1 MAYSINGK
9 VYTDHPLMDEIV
21 YNCKLIL
28 QGIVIKND
36 ELGNDY
42 EDESFY
48 SDVEVYMMIQDGTI
62 NFSVFPFTKEQL
74 LAFGYSNQLAKA
86 ILVNKENTPISDRNR
101 LVEFAS
107 EYFLEHYEEKNDYY
121 RMLMGLPPYGTDEY
135 FVYIDE
141 SYFPNNYNKRGIDFS
156 KPVHLFDSSII
167 SVLQSTGSMDRIIE
181 EYRGFSY
188 GYLRFIGDK
197 SIDLYSARKAAKYDI
212 LYIPNVESLVLD
224 RFKELYTV
232 NRDMYLKRT
241 YSKAYAYDSD
251 YYEQMM
257 IFMILA
263 QTFNDMIVDVPEWYI
278 RRDIFDIRSVQY
290 FLESYGVAFFKE
302 IPLKYQIRI
311 VKNLNKLIKYKSSNK
326 NFADILEIFALENTS
341 IYKYYLYKKRKVDA
355 GGNYTGGVFD
365 FEKYD
370 LEFVQA
376 KINESYDDY
385 IKDLIYR
392 TPYDDITY
400 QDKYWDGEDE
410 HSYIKDQHMA
420 RDFTIEGTKYMSIEY
435 LVSMSDYQF
444 QMQYFVGLLLDSNV
458 DMNDIKV
465 AIPSIDSSVHFRVSD
480 LFLFLF
486 TLSIGFDNASTEIIR
501 PEDVKNIENPKN
513 KPEFTKYDDYD
524 GGYYNT
530 NEEEYGS
537 LYSIN
542 GGIGNENQNS
552 YLHAD
557 GGNHPEYSEI
567 RSVED
572 FYDWMKKYYPRLFIE
587 EKDRVYGFNSDVN
600 LKDIQNVLHERHSQF
615 QFDRGFYL
623 SEMGVDKYIVPT
635 KISSFDE
642 LYQIYSTN
650 KECYDN
656 LKKKM
661 LEEADDRD
669 EFITM
674 QWVFNM
680 LFTKKFDYNGY
691 RINNWKD
698 NAERLEQ
705 VLQDRDYILYS
716 VYTKLMSENN
726 LETRKDNIRSIMN
739 DIINTLEYYLSYDGL
754 EFIFAFT
761 TIASFSALIHYI
773 YLMINFFK
781 SYKVYFLDPF
791 VTYVVDNQLDNYAR
805 GAGDAIAEKKINYW
819 KQDREFHRD
828 NEHHDIVFELED
840 YYTRDNVKEILDV
853 YGHFDPD
860 PNDDYDYNGMYPDS
874 DTTETSYKDADGG
887 VVDGNLNI
895 PFIMLNGGRP
905 QGARWDLWDLNG
917 AGPLEMQN
925 YVDADGGYSEPEE
938 IKPGS
943 YYDLAFNYILDGG
956 SPGTNQFLTKTMY
969 TRVID
974 RQIQSSVRFAKL
986 TGNLLEEKED
996 GLYVKDNWVQWT
1008 DFEEIESFA
1017 EETYEYLRSRY
1028 DDIAEDVQISI
1039 GPEITDGDIEQE
1051 ITNIISDM
1059 RLVVS
1064 YMDQDALEN
1073 SIKAYTDQR
1082 NEELINYFSELNPY
1096 DWDNF

>member
-1 MAYSINGK
+1 MAYSVNGK

-36 ELGNDY
+36 ELANNY
-42 EDESFY
+42 EDISFY
-48 SDVEVYMMIQDGTI
+48 SDVEVYMMINNGTI
-62 NFSVFPFTKEQL
+62 NFSVFPFTREQL
-74 LAFGYSNQLAKA
+74 KAFGYDDRKIRA
-86 ILVNKENTPISDRNR
+86 ILVNKENVPIYDRDR
-101 LVEFAS
+101 LVSFAT
-107 EYFLEHYEEKNDYY
+107 EYFMEHYEERNDYY
-121 RMLMGLPPYGTDEY
+121 RMLCGLPPYGTDEY
-135 FVYIDE
+135 NVYIDK
-141 SYFPNNYNKRGIDFS
+141 SYFPLNFKKEVDFS
-156 KPVHLFDSSII
+156 KPIHLFDPSII
-167 SVLQSTGSMDRIIE
+167 GVLQSNGAMDRIIE
-181 EYRGFSY
+181 EHRGFHYS
-188 GYLRFIGDK
+188 YLRFIGDK
-197 SIDLYSARKAAKYDI
+197 AIDLYTARKAGKYDI
-212 LYIPNVESLVLD
+212 LYMPSVESLVED

-232 NRDMYLKRT
+232 NRDIYLKRT
-241 YSKAYAYDSD
+241 YSKAYAYDSE

-257 IFMILA
+257 ILMILA

-326 NFADILEIFALENTS
+326 NFEDILEIFALKNTS
-341 IYKYYLYKKRKVDA
+341 IYKYYLYKKHITDA
-355 GGNYTGGVFD
+355 GGNYVSGAFD
-365 FEKYD
+365 YEKYD

-385 IKDLIYR
+385 IKDQIYR

-400 QDKYWDGEDE
+400 QDKYWDGEDT
-410 HSYIKDQHMA
+410 HQYIKDQHLA

-435 LVSMSDYQF
+435 LISMTDYQF
-444 QMQYFVGLLLDSNV
+444 QMQFFLGLLMDSNV
-458 DMNDIKV
+458 ENDIRV
-465 AIPSIDSSVHFRVSD
+465 AIPSIDSSSHFRLTD

-486 TLSIGFDNASTEIIR
+486 TLSIGFDNASTKIIR
-501 PEDVKNIENPKN
+501 PEDVRKIENPVE

-524 GGYYNT
+524 GGYFSSSSDS
-530 NEEEYGS
+530 YGS

-542 GGIGNENQNS
+542 GGIGNENRAS

-572 FYDWMKKYYPRLFIE
+572 FYDWMKKWYPRLFVTAN
-587 EKDRVYGFNSDVN
+587 DRVYGFNSDVN
-600 LKDIQNVLHERHSQF
+600 LKDIQNVLHERHSQY

-623 SEMGVDKYIVPT
+623 SELGVEDYIVPT
-635 KISSFDE
+635 RITSFDQ
-642 LYQIYSTN
+642 LYEIYTTN
-650 KECYDN
+650 KKCYDN
-656 LKKKM
+656 LKQKM
-661 LEEADDRD
+661 LEVADDRD

-674 QWVFNM
+674 NWVFEM

-691 RINNWKD
+691 KINNWKD
-698 NAERLEQ
+698 DAEKLEE
-705 VLQDRDYILYS
+705 VLQDRDYVLYA
-716 VYTKLMSENN
+716 VYTKIMSESNI
-726 LETRKDNIRSIMN
+726 ETRKDNIRSIMN

-754 EFIFAFT
+754 DHIFVFT
-761 TIASFSALIHYI
+761 TIASFSALIRYI

-791 VTYVVDNQLDNYAR
+791 VTYVVDNAIENNAR

-828 NEHHDIVFELED
+828 NVYVQGSRLFED
-840 YYTRDNVKEILDV
+840 YYTKERLKEVLDV
-853 YGHFDPD
+853 YGRFDPD
-860 PNDDYDYNGMYPDS
+860 PNDDYDYDGKYPDS
-874 DTTETSYKDADGG
+874 DTTETSFKDADGG
-887 VVDGNLNI
+887 GVDGTKNI

-905 QGARWDLWDLNG
+905 QGFRWDLWDLNG
-917 AGPLEMQN
+917 AGPLEMSN

-938 IKPGS
+938 TKPGS

-956 SPGTNQFLTKTMY
+956 SPGTNQFLSKSMY
-969 TRVID
+969 TRVVD
-974 RQIQSSVRFAKL
+974 RQIESKVRFAKL

-996 GLYVKDNWVQWT
+996 GLYISGNSWVEWT
-1008 DFEEIESFA
+1008 DFEELEDFA
-1017 EETYEYLRSRY
+1017 KDTYEYLRSKY

-1039 GPEITDGDIEQE
+1039 GPEITNADIEQQ
-1051 ITNIISDM
+1051 IGNTLANM

-1073 SIKAYTDQR
+1073 KIKAYADQKVD
-1082 NEELINYFSELNPY
+1082 EIASYFETINPY